1 MSTNFAKKSLF
12 EELIKVV
19 ETGNE
24 QAAKDFIIDH
34 LKEFPE
40 DAQKKII
47 SAFFFD
53 ALEKESDTIEKRAVL
68 QKEALS
74 VFADIEKAEKKLGD
88 EKKKIELKEGLGM

>member
-1 MSTNFAKKSLF
+1 MNITDATKSLRDEF
-12 EELIKVV
+12 MKVV

-40 DAQKKII
+40 SAQTKII

-53 ALEKESDTIEKRAVL
+53 ALEKSADGIEKRAAL

-74 VFADIEKAEKKLGD
+74 VFADIEKAESKLSD

>member
-1 MSTNFAKKSLF
+1 MSTKTLQNLSLR
-12 EELIKVV
+12 ELMKVV

-40 DAQKKII
+40 EAQTKII

-53 ALEKESDTIEKRAVL
+53 ALEKESA
-68 QKEALS
+68 
-74 VFADIEKAEKKLGD
+74 
-88 EKKKIELKEGLGM
+88 

>member
-1 MSTNFAKKSLF
+1 MNKIDATKSLRDEF
-12 EELIKVV
+12 MKVV

-40 DAQKKII
+40 SAQTKII

-53 ALEKESDTIEKRAVL
+53 ALEKEADGIEKRAVL
-68 QKEALS
+68 QKEALAAF
-74 VFADIEKAEKKLGD
+74 VDIEKAEKKLGD

>member
-1 MSTNFAKKSLF
+1 MNKIDATKSLRDEF
-12 EELIKVV
+12 MKVV

-40 DAQKKII
+40 SAQTKII

-53 ALEKESDTIEKRAVL
+53 ALEKEADGIEKRAAL
-68 QKEALS
+68 QKEALA
-74 VFADIEKAEKKLGD
+74 VFADIEKAEKTLGD
-88 EKKKIELKEGLGM
+88 EKKKIELKEGLGI

>member
-1 MSTNFAKKSLF
+1 MSTIDATKSLYADF
-12 EELIKVV
+12 MKVV

-40 DAQKKII
+40 SGQTKII

-53 ALEKESDTIEKRAVL
+53 ALEKESDTIEKRAAL

-74 VFADIEKAEKKLGD
+74 IFADIEKAEKNIGD
-88 EKKKIELKEGLGM
+88 ENKKMELKEELGM

>member
-1 MSTNFAKKSLF
+1 MSTQDATKSLLGEF
-12 EELIKVV
+12 MKVV

-40 DAQKKII
+40 EAQTKII

-53 ALEKESDTIEKRAVL
+53 ALEKEADGIEKRAAL
-68 QKEALS
+68 QKEALA
-74 VFADIEKAEKKLGD
+74 VFADIEKAESKLGD
-88 EKKKIELKEGLGM
+88 EKKKIELKDGLGM

>member
-1 MSTNFAKKSLF
+1 MNITDATKSLRDEF
-12 EELIKVV
+12 MKVV

-40 DAQKKII
+40 SAQTKII

-53 ALEKESDTIEKRAVL
+53 ALEKEADGIEKRTAL

-74 VFADIEKAEKKLGD
+74 VFADIEKAESKLSD

>member
-1 MSTNFAKKSLF
+1 MSTTDATKSLRDEF
-12 EELIKVV
+12 MKVV

-40 DAQKKII
+40 EVQTKII

-53 ALEKESDTIEKRAVL
+53 ALDKEADGIEKRAAL

-74 VFADIEKAEKKLGD
+74 VFADIEKAEKTLGD
-88 EKKKIELKEGLGM
+88 EKKKMELRTGLGI

>member
-1 MSTNFAKKSLF
+1 MSTRDATQSLRDEF
-12 EELIKVV
+12 MKVV

-24 QAAKDFIIDH
+24 QDAKDFIIDH

-40 DAQKKII
+40 AAQQKII

-53 ALEKESDTIEKRAVL
+53 ALEKESDTIEKRAAI

-74 VFADIEKAEKKLGD
+74 AFADIEKAESKLGD
-88 EKKKIELKEGLGM
+88 EKKKMELKEGLGI